1 MRTRPRTRAPD
12 AGRIV
17 DVLSTTCRREVGETG
32 EKIVE
37 ARGVSHAYVPGR
49 PTLRDVS
56 LDVAPGE
63 LVAIVGENGSGK
75 TTLARHLNALVPL
88 QAGEL
93 TVAGIDAADP
103 ARVWELRRA
112 CGMVFQTPEN
122 QFVSTSVGEDV
133 AFGPRNFG
141 AGEKD
146 AGRAASAALAAVG
159 LAGFE
164 RRDVHALSGGQQQRV
179 ALAGVLACGP
189 DVIVLDEA
197 TSMIDPQGRDE
208 LVRAVLRARA
218 ERGATVVWITH
229 DMELA
234 ARADRVVVMR
244 AGAVVAQGAPE
255 RVLADRALLEGA
267 GLEPPLA
274 ARVWEGLVARGVV
287 SGPAPVTVEGLVSA
301 LCA

>member
-1 MRTRPRTRAPD
+1 MPPN
-12 AGRIV
+12 
-17 DVLSTTCRREVGETG
+17 RREVAGLG

-37 ARGVSHAYVPGR
+37 ARDIRHAYVPGR
-49 PTLRDVS
+49 PTLRGVS
-56 LDVAPGE
+56 LNVGAGE

-93 TVAGIDAADP
+93 TVAGISAGDP
-103 ARVWELRRA
+103 SRVWELRRA
-112 CGMVFQTPEN
+112 CGMVFQNPEN
-122 QFVSTSVGEDV
+122 QFVSTVVGEDV

-141 AGEKD
+141 AAEKD
-146 AGRAASAALAAVG
+146 VQLAASAALAAVG

-164 RRDVHALSGGQQQRV
+164 RRDVHTLSGGQQQRA
-179 ALAGVLACGP
+179 ALAGVLACRP

-197 TSMIDPQGRDE
+197 TSMIDPKGRDE
-208 LVRAVLRARA
+208 LVRAVGRVRR
-218 ERGATVVWITH
+218 ERGATVIWITH

-244 AGAVVAQGAPE
+244 AGRVAAAGAPE
-255 RVLADRALLEGA
+255 HVLADRVLLESA

-274 ARVWEGLVARGVV
+274 ARVWEDLAARGVV

>member
-1 MRTRPRTRAPD
+1 MPPN
-12 AGRIV
+12 
-17 DVLSTTCRREVGETG
+17 RREVAGLG

-37 ARGVSHAYVPGR
+37 ARDIRHAYVPGR
-49 PTLRDVS
+49 PTLRGVS
-56 LDVAPGE
+56 LNVGAGE

-93 TVAGIDAADP
+93 TVAGIRAGDP

-112 CGMVFQTPEN
+112 CGMVFQNPEN
-122 QFVSTSVGEDV
+122 QFVSTVVGEDV

-141 AGEKD
+141 AAEKD
-146 AGRAASAALAAVG
+146 VQLAASAALAAVG

-164 RRDVHALSGGQQQRV
+164 RRDVHTLSGGQQQRV
-179 ALAGVLACGP
+179 ALAGVLACRP

-208 LVRAVLRARA
+208 LVRAVGRVRR
-218 ERGATVVWITH
+218 ERGVTVVWITH

-244 AGAVVAQGAPE
+244 AGEVAAAGAPVD
-255 RVLADRALLEGA
+255 VLADRPLLESA

-274 ARVWEGLVARGVV
+274 ARVWEDLAARGAV